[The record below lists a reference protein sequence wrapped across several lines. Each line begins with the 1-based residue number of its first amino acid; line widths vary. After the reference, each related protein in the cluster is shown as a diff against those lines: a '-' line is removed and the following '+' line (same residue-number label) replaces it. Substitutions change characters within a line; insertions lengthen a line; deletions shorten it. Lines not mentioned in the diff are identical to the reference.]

1 VTDRSYLSI
10 GDVLA
15 LLRGEFPDITI
26 SKIRFLESRGL
37 LDPERTPS
45 GYRKFYEPD
54 VERLRWILRQQR
66 EHFLPLKI
74 IKGRLERGSS
84 EEEERPSLFDA
95 AGEPAPQQADEAELV
110 TVLAWSRQSEAAA
123 VEPNAPGRWPPG
135 AGEDPLVR
143 DPEQHASRS
152 GHARPAKPARV
163 PGEGRPRLAKS
174 EEAHEE
180 DADSDEESLH
190 AAGHEQAREHRNGTD
205 AAQAVTE
212 VPAAV
217 EAEAPGDSVPADED
231 AAPGSPEG
239 RRRGGRAGAGALA
252 PPRASNDEGGKMDE
266 IVNTRSAGKVRGRR
280 GRTLESGASLTPAEL
295 SEASGLE
302 IADIDN
308 LEEFGLL
315 TSRTVAG
322 VRCYDEE
329 GLVVARLAARFA
341 RYGVEAR
348 HLRTFKHAAEREAG
362 LFEQLVIPLLR
373 QRNPEARARAT
384 VALEEL
390 TELGAALQASLLAAA
405 LRDVTG

>member
-1 VTDRSYLSI
+1 VTDRTYLSI

-15 LLRGEFPDITI
+15 LLRDEFPDITI

-45 GYRKFYEPD
+45 GYRKFYEQD

-95 AGEPAPQQADEAELV
+95 AGDPAPEEADEAELV
-110 TVLAWSRQSEAAA
+110 SVLAWSRQSEAAA
-123 VEPNAPGRWPPG
+123 VDSNAPGRWPPG

-143 DPEQHASRS
+143 DPEQHAARS
-152 GHARPAKPARV
+152 GHARPGKSARS

-174 EEAHEE
+174 GEAPQEDPQADEEALHTASEE
-180 DADSDEESLH
+180 V
-190 AAGHEQAREHRNGTD
+190 AREPRKGAD
-205 AAQAVTE
+205 AVRSVE
-212 VPAAV
+212 DVPAAD
-217 EAEAPGDSVPADED
+217 EAESAAEAVPASED
-231 AAPGSPEG
+231 ASPGSTEG

-252 PPRASNDEGGKMDE
+252 PPRASNDEGGKLDE
-266 IVNTRSAGKVRGRR
+266 IVHTRSVAKVRGRR
-280 GRTLESGASLTPAEL
+280 GRPLETGASLTPAEL

-302 IADIDN
+302 LAAIDN

-384 VALEEL
+384 EALEEL